1 MRKYIRLLGLN
12 LFIMFIFSLTIF
24 IANSP
29 KFQIQRCD
37 ITIVITFLLI
47 GLISIIGIISDKNF
61 YSINL
66 MHWLFIYIFIFNA
79 GIIQYL
85 KNSFPWGVILGDS
98 SILRTNIIII
108 CWCILYYLSYNLKK
122 FYPKKVLSKNINIE
136 NKFFLVIVTIMIGL
150 FFIKYIGFSNLFSR
164 SNSGSQMTEY
174 AQSTVLIINIFVR
187 AIPAIVLAYLLKENK
202 FNKRNNNL
210 VIIIIFIL
218 NLIVNFPTGTARY
231 WAASIYLGLYVIIRP
246 QENNKFFFCILFISV
261 FLVAF
266 PLLNEFRNATFS
278 EVLNNGIKLNNFID
292 FFLAGD
298 FDAYSMISRSYEVIS
313 IAGSTHG
320 KQLLGSILFFIP
332 RSIWIDKPIGSGAA
346 VAFYQ
351 GQRFTNISC
360 PIIGE
365 GIVNFGIV
373 GVILFAIILAFIIK
387 YLDTLYWNSQR
398 EDIKSINVVT
408 ILYPFY
414 LGFFFFIFRGDLMSS
429 FAYLV
434 GFSISAF
441 IAQILFGREK
451 SSFKIEQDVTLK
463 YE

>member
-12 LFIMFIFSLTIF
+12 LFIMFIFLLTIF

-37 ITIVITFLLI
+37 ITIVITFLVI

-85 KNSFPWGVILGDS
+85 KNCFPWGAILDDS
-98 SILRTNIIII
+98 LVLKTNLIIIF
-108 CWCILYYLSYNLKK
+108 WCVFYYISYN
-122 FYPKKVLSKNINIE
+122 FKNFSHKTIFNKEIYIR
-136 NKFFLVIVTIMIGL
+136 NKFFLVIITIIIGL
-150 FFIKYIGFSNLFSR
+150 FFIKYIGFYNLFAR
-164 SNSGSQMTEY
+164 SEAGTQIQEY
-174 AQSTVLIINIFVR
+174 SQSTVLIVNIFVR
-187 AIPAIVLAYLLKENK
+187 AIPTIVLAYLLKEKK
-202 FNKRNNNL
+202 FNKKNNNL
-210 VIIIIFIL
+210 AIIIIFIL

-231 WAASIYLGLYVIIRP
+231 WAASIYLGLYVIIKP

-266 PLLNEFRNATFS
+266 PLLNEFRNSTFS
-278 EVLNNGIKLNNFID
+278 EVLNNGVKLNNFID

-298 FDAYSMISRSYEVIS
+298 FDAYSMICRSYEVIS

-320 KQLLGSILFFIP
+320 KQLLGAILFFVP

-346 VAFYQ
+346 IASYQ
-351 GQRFTNISC
+351 GQVFTNISC
-360 PIIGE
+360 PLIGE
-365 GIVNFGIV
+365 GIVNFGIA
-373 GVILFAIILAFIIK
+373 GVAIFAIIVAFIIK
-387 YLDTLYWNSQR
+387 YLDTIYWNGQR
-398 EDIKSINVVT
+398 ENMKSINAVT

-414 LGFFFFIFRGDLMSS
+414 LGLFFFIFRGDLMSS
-429 FAYLV
+429 LAYLV
-434 GFSISAF
+434 GFSVSAF
-441 IAQILFGREK
+441 LAQIFLSK
-451 SSFKIEQDVTLK
+451 KKLILKKIK
-463 YE
+463 I